1 MVRILSLQYHSP
13 KSGFA
18 RKSKIFQLRVERATA
33 YDEISL
39 HVLLEVEPRLSEQG
53 TLPVRI
59 FEAKTVRFF
68 EDAEDGPDV
77 DVDVR
82 AAAVSAVGVA
92 DMPRQLVRR
101 SASPFSAQQKWLNE
115 QEGALV
121 VTAD

>member
-1 MVRILSLQYHSP
+1 M
-13 KSGFA
+13 
-18 RKSKIFQLRVERATA
+18 RVERATA

-77 DVDVR
+77 DVDVDVR